1 MKSQPT
7 MWCLYDVLNEES
19 IGIWSDISAAEEFML
34 DNETSEDVWTLMPAM
49 DTFELIKSY

>member
-1 MKSQPT
+1 